1 MIDPP
6 PSMLLRLGRVRA
18 QLAAAGAAVTMMAAQ
33 RLTTVLAGPEKDLT
47 VIQAV
52 GTEARVVVADAVHTV
67 LEEAQRVAGLA
78 GLAYDE
84 DLTRAVH
91 DLSLYV
97 LQQNADADH
106 KFLGALDLR

>member
-18 QLAAAGAAVTMMAAQ
+18 QLAAAGAAVTTAAH

-47 VIQAV
+47 MIQAV
-52 GTEARVVVADAVHTV
+52 STEARVVVADAVHTV
-67 LEEAQRVAGLA
+67 LQEAQRVAGPA

-84 DLTRAVH
+84 DLTRTVH

-97 LQQNADADH
+97 LQQNVDADH
-106 KFLGALDLR
+106 TFLGALDIT